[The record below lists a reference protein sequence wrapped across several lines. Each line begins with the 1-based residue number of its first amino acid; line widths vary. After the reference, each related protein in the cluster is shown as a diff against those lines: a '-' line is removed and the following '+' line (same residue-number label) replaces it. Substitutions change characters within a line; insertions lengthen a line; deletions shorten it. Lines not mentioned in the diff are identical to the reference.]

1 MINRINEKRISTNFK
16 SVKVRCFS
24 GATIDGMYLILIP
37 LLRKKSAALVL
48 HVGTNNSSNETS
60 FQIYDK
66 LLNLAHLIKENNPN
80 CHVVLSSPIDRLD
93 DGKAALTIKRLN
105 SLLSE
110 SSLHIIDNSNIGHSF
125 LGIHGLHL
133 NEHGVG

>member
-1 MINRINEKRISTNFK
+1 M
-16 SVKVRCFS
+16 
-24 GATIDGMYLILIP
+24 
-37 LLRKKSAALVL
+37 L

-66 LLNLAHLIKENNPN
+66 LLNLVHFIKENNPN

-105 SLLSE
+105 SLVY
-110 SSLHIIDNSNIGHSF
+110 SLDIIDNSNIGHSF
-125 LGIHGLHL
+125 LGIHGMHL
-133 NEHGVG
+133 NEHGAGKLALHFVQRIRSILNSGSAKQKLKEVHSRISSF